1 MILIVKKT
9 QHHTSKSNSALKVLC
24 FSSTG
29 VESLYLH
36 VCQFVPS
43 ENGELCIKIA
53 VILRQLL
60 KIFCKTQT
68 ESWHFNHILSV
79 CFTIVIVAI
88 VKLQNLCFANIVVGT
103 VYDQPLASIFM
114 LSIIFSEGERDK
126 MFQILIR

>member
-1 MILIVKKT
+1 M
-9 QHHTSKSNSALKVLC
+9 
-24 FSSTG
+24 
-29 VESLYLH
+29 ESLYLH
-36 VCQFVPS
+36 VRQFVPS

-88 VKLQNLCFANIVVGT
+88 VKLQNLCFAVGT